1 LTIAVLLVLGVAWAV
16 FLVPKILRDRGQ
28 QGRTDSVGDFHY
40 RLSTL
45 GHANGTHQAR
55 SRGVSPQHPMFGP
68 SAGSAQMSAAQ
79 KRRRDVLF
87 VLVGIAAAT
96 LFLAAL
102 TRMMPLFALQLVADV
117 VLGGYIYLLIQ
128 HKHRMREQQAKV
140 RYLGAPHGAAEPYFP
155 KQYPLYP
162 SRGRS
167 GSNVPRLVPFRQ
179 TASN

>member
-1 LTIAVLLVLGVAWAV
+1 LTIAVLLVLGVAWAL

-45 GHANGTHQAR
+45 GHANGTHRAR
-55 SRGVSPQHPMFGP
+55 SKGVSPQHPMFGP

-87 VLVGIAAAT
+87 VLAGVAAAT

-117 VLGGYIYLLIQ
+117 ALGGYIYLLIQ

-140 RYLGAPHGAAEPYFP
+140 RYLGGPYGAAAPYFP
-155 KQYPLYP
+155 TQYSSYS
-162 SRGRS
+162 SRAKNESNGR
-167 GSNVPRLVPFRQ
+167 RLVPLRQ